1 MLLLTIRRVA
11 NKACLSLGWRNPGAW
26 SEVTASPIEIAPTDR
41 NMWIETVDTGE
52 ENYDKENIS
61 TSTKQLIYK
70 I

>member
-1 MLLLTIRRVA
+1 
-11 NKACLSLGWRNPGAW
+11 
-26 SEVTASPIEIAPTDR
+26 VTASPIEIAPTDR